1 MSINLT
7 LTSQEEDVVAQDGG
21 VHHKPGVS
29 WHTDGDR
36 SRADVGWNPRVQTEG
51 DFAESLPKRRSLAR
65 IESA

>member
-21 VHHKPGVS
+21 VHHKAGVS

-36 SRADVGWNPRVQTEG
+36 SRADVG
-51 DFAESLPKRRSLAR
+51 DFAESLPKRRILAR